1 MGNSS
6 PRSMPVAELAELA
19 VDVFGEERVHVAG
32 RMDEAI
38 TLAVDLV
45 EAGSDDVAG
54 TGVII
59 TGSVVVPHY
68 LGRIPDPVYRRGV
81 STAMSTVLGGLRTQ
95 GFVAAVAGA
104 LLAVAGFTGATLAR
118 RQLVAAP
125 TWRPTGA
132 PVAGPELSQPTRILD
147 APPYQSEPL
156 YRPEQQY
163 QPERQ

>member
-1 MGNSS
+1 MLKDTVWGL
-6 PRSMPVAELAELA
+6 VCAAVVLFAFGLLAAARRL
-19 VDVFGEERVHVAG
+19 R
-32 RMDEAI
+32 
-38 TLAVDLV
+38 TLAIFGLV
-45 EAGSDDVAG
+45 LAIASVAL
-54 TGVII
+54 II

-81 STAMSTVLGGLRTQ
+81 STAVSTVLGGLRTQ

-104 LLAVAGFTGATLAR
+104 LLAVAAFTGAMLAR

-125 TWRPTGA
+125 TWRPAGA

-147 APPYQSEPL
+147 APQYQSEPL
-156 YRPEQQY
+156 YRREQQY